1 MGLGSFCVLIIL
13 IATFIAWYGNNKA
26 LRVNHALD
34 KDLKLPSLRST
45 IVFTPF
51 FG

>member
-34 KDLKLPSLRST
+34 KRSQLTPIPSEVL
-45 IVFTPF
+45 
-51 FG
+51 